1 MSRPAK
7 ATGARVRHDTNA
19 DNRKRGDIESSL
31 RGSDSLPKPP
41 KFLSQPQRKI
51 FRRITRELGPS
62 GVLSGLD
69 DYIISTF
76 AVAVDRLEAIERQ
89 MNEDPELIGS
99 ERLTR
104 AQNKYVKDFYRC
116 CNELCLSPQSRA
128 KYSSARVAAEK
139 KPSALMLALEDHA
152 G

>member
-19 DNRKRGDIESSL
+19 DNRRRGDIESSL
-31 RGSDSLPKPP
+31 RGSDGLPRPP
-41 KFLSQPQRKI
+41 KFLSQSQRKI

-62 GVLSGLD
+62 GVLTGLD
-69 DYIISTF
+69 DYIITTF
-76 AVAVDRLEAIERQ
+76 AVAVDRLESIEREI
-89 MNEDPELIGS
+89 NDNPELIGS
-99 ERLTR
+99 EKLTR
-104 AQNKYVKDFYRC
+104 AQNKYLKDFYRC